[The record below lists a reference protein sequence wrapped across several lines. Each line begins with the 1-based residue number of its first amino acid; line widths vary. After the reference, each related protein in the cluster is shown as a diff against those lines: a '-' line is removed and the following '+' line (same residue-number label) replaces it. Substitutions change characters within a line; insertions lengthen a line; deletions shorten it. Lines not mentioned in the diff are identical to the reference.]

1 MDWSRA
7 KSVLILAFLIL
18 NIILG
23 YQLWLDVRE
32 QLSSNQDW
40 TSLPEDTKKQ
50 MEMKLIQVQ
59 VKIPSETPALTERTF
74 QFVDD
79 AQEAKRVNLPAPV
92 SSQLIFTEK
101 ELRKALKDTIPSIES
116 YVYDPP
122 TSTDGSTNGAFRL
135 QYMLDGKWPMFEV
148 SLDLFYANQNIVAYR
163 ENKVVELES
172 KEKDDKEQ
180 KVLPA
185 ANALGILIEK
195 FLPTGA
201 VVKEI
206 QLGYHGQVYN
216 ETLVTA
222 PAWRIVLES
231 GDIYFVNAIS
241 AEVYHPKGEQQ
252 KES

>member
-32 QLSSNQDW
+32 QLSSNLDW

-59 VKIPSETPALTERTF
+59 GKIPSETPTLTERTF
-74 QFVDD
+74 QFVDEE
-79 AQEAKRVNLPAPV
+79 QVTKRVNLATPI
-92 SSQLIFTEK
+92 SSQLIYIDEK
-101 ELRKALKDTIPSIES
+101 ELRKALKDAIPTIAS
-116 YVYDPP
+116 YSYDQP
-122 TSTDGSTNGAFRL
+122 TSSDGVFRL
-135 QYMLDGKWPMFEV
+135 QYMLDNKWPMFEV
-148 SLDLFYANQNIVAYR
+148 SLELFYANQNIVAYR

-172 KEKDDKEQ
+172 KEKDDKGQ

-185 ANALGILIEK
+185 TNALGILIEK
-195 FLPTGA
+195 FLPTGS
-201 VVKEI
+201 VVKEMK
-206 QLGYHGQVYN
+206 LGYHGQVYN

-252 KES
+252 KE

>member
-32 QLSSNQDW
+32 QLSSNLDW

-59 VKIPSETPALTERTF
+59 GKIPSETPALIERTF
-74 QFVDD
+74 QFVDEE
-79 AQEAKRVNLPAPV
+79 QNTNRVDLPAPV
-92 SSQLIFTEK
+92 SSQLIFNEK
-101 ELRKALKDTIPSIES
+101 ELRKALKDEVPTIER
-116 YVYDPP
+116 YVFDPP
-122 TSTDGSTNGAFRL
+122 TSPPTSPDGVFRL
-135 QYMLDGKWPMFEV
+135 QYMLDNKWPMFEV
-148 SLDLFYANQNIVAYR
+148 SLELFYANQNIVAYR

-172 KEKDDKEQ
+172 KEKADKEQ

-185 ANALGILIEK
+185 TNALGILIEK
-195 FLPTGA
+195 FLPTGS

-206 QLGYHGQVYN
+206 KLGYHGQVYN

-252 KES
+252 KE

>member
-23 YQLWLDVRE
+23 YQLWLDVRD
-32 QLSSNQDW
+32 QLSSNLDW

-59 VKIPSETPALTERTF
+59 GKIPSETPTLTERTF
-74 QFVDD
+74 QFALEEQDT
-79 AQEAKRVNLPAPV
+79 KRVDLASPV
-92 SSQLIFTEK
+92 SSQLIYIDEK
-101 ELRKALKDTIPSIES
+101 ELRKALKDAIPTIAS
-116 YVYDPP
+116 YSYDQP
-122 TSTDGSTNGAFRL
+122 TSSDGVFRL
-135 QYMLDGKWPMFEV
+135 QYMLDNKWPMFEV
-148 SLDLFYANQNIVAYR
+148 SLELFYANRNIVAYR

-172 KEKDDKEQ
+172 KEKTDKEQ

-185 ANALGILIEK
+185 TNALGILIEK

-206 QLGYHGQVYN
+206 KLGYHGQVYN

-252 KES
+252 KE